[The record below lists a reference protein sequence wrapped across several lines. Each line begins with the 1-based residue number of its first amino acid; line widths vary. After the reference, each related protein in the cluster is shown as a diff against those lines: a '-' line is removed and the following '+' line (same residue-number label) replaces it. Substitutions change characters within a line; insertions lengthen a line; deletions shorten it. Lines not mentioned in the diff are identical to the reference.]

1 MRKPESLV
9 PALLVALAL
18 IAGATLRLWNLRGQ
32 VMGGDELHAVRAAL
46 QRPVSGILF
55 TYQVSD
61 NCIPLTLFDRLVL
74 DAGWPLSEMV
84 VRLPVLV
91 AGLAMLVL
99 GPWWAW
105 RRLGPGPAVVFAWLL
120 ALSPALVV
128 YSRVARSYMPVA
140 LLGCAALAAFDAW
153 QRRGGWRFAT
163 AYVVCAAAAVWFHL
177 GAVPLV
183 LAPLLAALPWALRE
197 RGRRVWALVGVA
209 AAIAAALLVLLVP
222 ARETLPLVAGKRG
235 SLELSAATIGETAV
249 WLAGVRWWWLAV
261 PFGIAVVTGAV
272 RLARREPRL
281 ATLLAV
287 TAVGQV
293 VGILVLAPEGHQNPI
308 IMARYLVP
316 ALPIALAFAA
326 EALGRPWFGGWRR
339 AHPALAALA
348 IVALVTA
355 SPFTDPALRHSS
367 FAHSVTFL
375 RFTDE
380 RPALPALPALPA
392 EGPPPVYA
400 WLASAAPGAIVE
412 LPWHPVWR
420 FDRAVGLYQTVHRRP
435 VIVTAFG
442 GPLADRRL
450 AFRNMVRTDAE
461 SLLRSRGR
469 WLVVHRSL
477 PAEEERIGP
486 LLVDGRV
493 RYQLR
498 IAGPDAAR
506 RLRTVWGPPDYR
518 DDRTWCWDLDRVRR
532 QPTPATTPA
541 R

>member
-1 MRKPESLV
+1 MKTNSR
-9 PALLVALAL
+9 PALVLLALAFA
-18 IAGATLRLWNLRGQ
+18 AGATLRLWNLSGQ

-74 DAGWPLSEMV
+74 DTGWPLSEMV
-84 VRLPVLV
+84 VRLPVLL

-120 ALSPALVV
+120 ALSPALVF

-140 LLGCAALAAFDAW
+140 LLGCAAVAAFEAW
-153 QRRGGWRFAT
+153 QRRGGWRLAA
-163 AYVVCAAAAVWFHL
+163 AYVACAAVAVWFHL
-177 GAVPLV
+177 GAAPLV
-183 LAPLLAALPWALRE
+183 LTPLLAALPWTLRE
-197 RGRRVWALVGVA
+197 RGRRAWAFVAVA
-209 AAIAAALLVLLVP
+209 AAIAMALLALLVP
-222 ARETLPLVAGKRG
+222 ARETLSLVAGKRG
-235 SLELSAATIGETAV
+235 SLQLSAAALGETAA
-249 WLAGVRWWWLAV
+249 WLAGGRWWWIAV
-261 PFGIAVVTGAV
+261 PFWAVAIAGVV
-272 RLARREPRL
+272 RLARRELRL
-281 ATLLAV
+281 TTLLAV
-287 TAVGQV
+287 TALGQV
-293 VGILVLAPEGHQNPI
+293 IGILVLAPEGHQNPLI
-308 IMARYLVP
+308 LARYLVP

-326 EALGRPWFGGWRR
+326 EALGRPWPGGWRR
-339 AHPALAALA
+339 AQPALVALAVVALAA
-348 IVALVTA
+348 A
-355 SPFTDPALRHSS
+355 SPFTDPVLRRSS
-367 FAHSVTFL
+367 FAHSVMFL

-380 RPALPALPALPA
+380 RPVLPA
-392 EGPPPVYA
+392 EGPPPVYT
-400 WLASAAPGAIVE
+400 WLANAAPGAIVE

-461 SLLRSRGR
+461 SLLRGRGR

-498 IAGPDAAR
+498 VAGPDAAR
-506 RLRTVWGPPDYR
+506 RLRAAWGSPDFR
-518 DDRTWCWDLDRVRR
+518 DDRTWSWDLDRVRR
-532 QPTPATTPA
+532 QRAPAATPAA
-541 R
+541 NR